1 MMYQTK
7 LKKYRF
13 QNDWASMMSDKIVGV
28 SVICVLH
35 VRYMLPA
42 VFFMFISL
50 VAEAQSVGTQ
60 RFKASQE
67 EWYRPDFTLETIDG
81 EPRSIGEWDGQVI
94 LIDFWASWC
103 IPCRREMPIFNE
115 LRQIYGGQGF
125 EVIGLAADELDKVK
139 QFITEVKIDFP
150 IIYGDI
156 FDVMDI
162 SKEYGNSFGGLPFSA
177 FIDRNGNIRFTQKPG
192 EVSFEE
198 AEDIL
203 KRLL

>member
-1 MMYQTK
+1 MYQIK
-7 LKKYRF
+7 LKKYQS
-13 QNDWASMMSDKIVGV
+13 QNDRAFMMRDKIVGV
-28 SVICVLH
+28 VVTCVLH
-35 VRYMLPA
+35 VNFMLA
-42 VFFMFISL
+42 TVFFMFMSL
-50 VAEAQSVGTQ
+50 DVEAQSLDTQ
-60 RFKASQE
+60 RFKVSQE
-67 EWYRPDFTLETIDG
+67 EWHRPDFTLQTVDG

-115 LRQIYGGQGF
+115 LREIYGEQGF

-162 SKEYGNSFGGLPFSA
+162 SKEYGNYFGGLPFSA

-198 AEDIL
+198 AEEIL